1 MSVIE
6 RSSIIPSL
14 YPEKKDSV
22 EIIELLEDPNKR
34 DRNGK
39 PLLHTAI
46 EKQNIKLIEQIIKS
60 EGDLNISTI
69 TRKPALLVAMKTK
82 NFEIIKL
89 LVDNGANV
97 NITDAEGITPLFEA
111 TFCGKNFFDYLLA
124 NGADIKHENDYKENA
139 IDWICRNGNAREY
152 KEFFQKNGKV
162 KVNFFR
168 VVCNNYPACS
178 FDYFCPLTIN
188 DKVND
193 RSALYYALANSK
205 MEIAEKLISNGA
217 NINELDS
224 NSNNLLHQ
232 LAMISHLQI
241 EPYKFLINNGVS
253 PISFNN
259 KGETPFVVSFQRFV
273 SIDVRNILRK
283 NYTRECSICGEEKEL
298 FALKDCGH
306 AFCFECLNYY
316 FETDKI
322 ASSFNCPHIKCK
334 TSINPEDI
342 QILVKPETY
351 ERIDKLL
358 TEKTCMMMS
367 DFSWCPDCGDGGFTQ
382 EVIAGDL
389 KHFKVCDLA
398 QCNSCSTQFCN
409 LCLMKLDCS
418 IEEHKLVCDFA
429 ISVEEKLRIAKPCP
443 RCKFFIQHDSGCS
456 HMTCH
461 SCHYQYCYICL
472 GPYLQGFHVYDMN
485 GPCSCDKF
493 FSMYQY

>member
-1 MSVIE
+1 MTLIST
-6 RSSIIPSL
+6 SIIPSL
-14 YPEKKDSV
+14 YPQKETVEIKKADV
-22 EIIELLEDPNKR
+22 EIIELLEEPNKR

-46 EKQNIKLIEQIIKS
+46 EKQNIKLIKQIIKS
-60 EGDLNISTI
+60 EGDLNISTN
-69 TRKPALLVAMKTK
+69 TGKPALLVAVKIK

-111 TFCGKNFFDYLLA
+111 TFCSKIVFDYLLA
-124 NGADIKHENDYKENA
+124 NGADIEHENDYKENA
-139 IDWICRNGNAREY
+139 MDWVCRNGSANEF
-152 KEFFQKNGKV
+152 KEFFENGKM
-162 KVNFFR
+162 KVNFHR
-168 VVCNNYPACS
+168 VVENDYPICS

-188 DKVND
+188 GKVND
-193 RSALYYALANSK
+193 RSALFYALKKNK
-205 MEIAEKLISNGA
+205 MEIVKKLISIGA

-232 LAMISHLQI
+232 LAMEQSHISVD
-241 EPYKFLINNGVS
+241 PYNFLINNGVS
-253 PISFNN
+253 PVTLNN
-259 KGETPFVVSFQRFV
+259 KGETPFVVSFQRNV

-358 TEKTCMMMS
+358 TEKTCMMMG

-382 EVIAGDL
+382 EVIASDL

-409 LCLMKLDCS
+409 LCMKKLDCS
-418 IEEHKLVCDFA
+418 IEEHKLVCDFS

-443 RCKFFIQHDSGCS
+443 RCKIFIQHDSGCS

-461 SCHYQYCYICL
+461 SCRYQFCYICL
-472 GPYLQGFHVYDMN
+472 GPYRPGFHVFNID
-485 GPCSCDKF
+485 GPCFCKN
-493 FSMYQY
+493 